1 MAELEK
7 SPAIKQVYLDVCV
20 LCRPFDD
27 QHQMRIR
34 LETNAVELILAHIR
48 QGNPALIASPVHNA
62 EIEAIP
68 DPEERNHLRLLL
80 QQQGHLPDISLTAA
94 RERAEPWIKQG
105 MGVADAA
112 HLAFAVEANA
122 DFVTVDDR
130 LLKLCRR
137 LNPGVWCG
145 TPEAYCDKEDL

>member
-1 MAELEK
+1 MAEPAK
-7 SPAIKQVYLDVCV
+7 SPTTKQVYLDVCT

-27 QHQMRIR
+27 QQQMRIR

-48 QGNPALIASPVHNA
+48 QRDLILIASPVHRM

-68 DPEERNHLRLLL
+68 DAEERNHLHLLL
-80 QQQGHLPDISLTAA
+80 QQQGQALDISLASA
-94 RERAEPWIKQG
+94 REKAEQWIKQG

-112 HLAFAVEANA
+112 HLAFAVEAEA

-130 LLKLCRR
+130 LLKLCAR

-145 TPEAYCDKEDL
+145 TPQAYCDKEAL